1 MALIVPKGWVFLFLL
16 NGKSTCWP
24 LKYDKLFGDENEPPF
39 QTDITLSLTKNFRV
53 FPHFGLI
60 YARSCQN
67 ISLEYDRNYK
77 NRSLRSYLGC
87 CQDIFKIHNS
97 RNPAQIEKLLVFLK
111 KYRVFDEIWH
121 WTHTVWVTP
130 FLLVN
135 FSLSRNRLKG

>member
-87 CQDIFKIHNS
+87 CQDVFKIHNS
-97 RNPAQIEKLLVFLK
+97 RNPDQTGKLLAFLIK
-111 KYRVFDEIWH
+111 IPG
-121 WTHTVWVTP
+121 VWWNIAFNSYGMSYSIFTCE
-130 FLLVN
+130 FH
-135 FSLSRNRLKG
+135 FESK